1 MSISTLI
8 LYGSCARQDNS
19 ASSDVDLFAVG
30 NADDYR
36 MVVASKVNL
45 AVYSKE
51 SALRMSRSGDLFMLH
66 IVREGRP
73 IYDDRLLF
81 RELAASFEFK
91 SSYRREIANAT
102 ELGWALLALASTTKN
117 WALLNKRIAWC
128 VRTVVIAQA
137 ADERKAIFSAREL
150 SEYGGH
156 KAVGLLIENKD
167 NSTRPRKA
175 LEMFEDFLRRHSPE
189 SPRQIAQQS
198 LPDLLQRFRANGNA
212 VGEKTIRAL
221 LGEVVSGSYT

>member
-1 MSISTLI
+1 MSLSTLI
-8 LYGSCARQDNS
+8 LYGSRARQDNS
-19 ASSDVDLFAVG
+19 ASSDVDLFAIG
-30 NADDYR
+30 NEDDYR

-45 AVYSKE
+45 AVYSRE
-51 SALRMSRSGDLFMLH
+51 TALQMTSSGDLFMLH

-73 IYDDRLLF
+73 IYDERLLF
-81 RELAASFEFK
+81 RDLVASFKFK
-91 SSYRREIANAT
+91 STYGRDIYNAI
-102 ELGWALLALASTTKN
+102 ELGWALIALANTTKN

-150 SEYGGH
+150 AEYSRH
-156 KAVGLLIENKD
+156 KTVELLIENKE
-167 NSTRPRKA
+167 NSSRPRKS

-189 SPRQIAQQS
+189 PPSKIAQQS
-198 LPDLLQRFRANGNA
+198 LPYLLQRFRANGNA

-221 LGEVVSGSYT
+221 LGEVVSSSYT